1 MNTRVHHKLKV
12 GPSDPTVLVDFLA
25 LRSGISKSRLKVVL
39 TRGGV
44 WIVGKKKRRIR
55 RATQMIQP
63 GEVYEVYDDPK
74 LESADTSGVFAL
86 ENGKEFSVWYKPAGV
101 FSQGTP
107 YGDEGSLLRL
117 LEKEKKEVFL
127 IHRLDRETAG
137 LMVFGHNKKAAAL
150 LGKQFAANQITKI
163 YQAEVKGHVAQS
175 VGIIDRP
182 LDGKEAVTHYQ
193 VHQKLESSTLLQI
206 ELETGRLHQ
215 IRRHLEAIG
224 HPVLGDPKYGR
235 ANKDP
240 RGLRLIASEL
250 HLPWNF
256 KEPRIY
262 QIPKELRFF

>member
-1 MNTRVHHKLKV
+1 MSTKIHRKMKV
-12 GPSDPTVLVDFLA
+12 GPSDPNILVDFLA
-25 LRSGISKSRLKVVL
+25 LKSGLSKSRLKVVL

-44 WIVGKKKRRIR
+44 WCVGKKKRRVR
-55 RATQMIQP
+55 RATQAIQT
-63 GEVYEVYDDPK
+63 GDVFELYDDPK
-74 LESADTSGVFAL
+74 LEVADTSGVFAL
-86 ENGKEFSVWYKPAGV
+86 ENGKEFSVWYKPEGV

-137 LMVFGHNKKAAAL
+137 LMVFAHNKKAAAL
-150 LGKQFAANQITKI
+150 LSKQFAGGEITKI
-163 YQAEVKGHVAQS
+163 YQAEVQGHVAQTM
-175 VGIIDRP
+175 GIIDRP
-182 LDGKEAVTHYQ
+182 LNGKSAITHYQ
-193 VHQKLESSTLLQI
+193 VHQKLEASTLLQI

-235 ANKDP
+235 GNKDS

-250 HLPWNF
+250 HLPWHF
-256 KEPRIY
+256 KEPRVY
-262 QIPKELRFF
+262 QIPVELRFF